1 MTTLVHK
8 KNPPAFGI
16 GTMIMAFFAIAGLML
31 VVYRWI
37 TGLGSTTGL
46 TDGRGWGLWIS
57 FDVFCGIALAAGAFC
72 VAGVVYVLHLKEF
85 YPILRPTV
93 LTGFLGYALAAFAI
107 AVDLGFPYRIWHMLI
122 YWNVHSPLFEI
133 GWCVMIYAT
142 VLALELSPMVFER
155 FNMKTPLRL
164 IRSITI
170 PLVILG
176 IILSTMHQSSLGTLF
191 VLMPYRIHPL
201 WYSSI
206 LPVLF
211 FVSAIAAGLAMV
223 ILESTLSFFGMK
235 HKLETRLLGKLAGVI
250 PIVLGI
256 YLVLK
261 VGDMILSKDLV
272 YLFSEGDISLLF
284 WAEMFINIV
293 IPMILFSL
301 PSVRRKPMQMFT
313 AALFVIV
320 GLLLNR
326 FNISLFAFAAAPYAP
341 TWLELFVSIGMV
353 AIGVL
358 VFTLASRYLPV
369 FGPIPIQEPEE
380 KSAASAPLIDLEP
393 AISPLKTQVEP
404 GMVKVHVRSDGRR
417 FIKNH
422 TSSNK

>member
-1 MTTLVHK
+1 MTTLVNK
-8 KNPPAFGI
+8 KNPPDFGT
-16 GTMIMAFFAIAGLML
+16 GTLILGFFSLLGLIL

-37 TGLGSTTGL
+37 IGLGATTGL

-57 FDVFCGIALAAGAFC
+57 FDVLCGIALAAGAFV
-72 VAGVVYVLHLKEF
+72 VAGTVYILHLKQF

-122 YWNVHSPLFEI
+122 YWNVHSPLFEV

-155 FNMKTPLRL
+155 FNMKTPLKL

-176 IILSTMHQSSLGTLF
+176 IVLSTMHQSSLGTLF
-191 VLMPYRIHPL
+191 VLMPYRVHPL
-201 WYSSI
+201 WYSGI

-211 FVSAIAAGLAMV
+211 LISAIAAGLAMV
-223 ILESTLSFFGMK
+223 VVESTLSSFGLK
-235 HKLETRLLGKLAGVI
+235 QKLETRLIGKIAGVI
-250 PIVLGI
+250 PYVLGL

-261 VGDMILSKDLV
+261 VGDMIISKDFA
-272 YLFSEGDISLLF
+272 YAFSEGNLSVLF
-284 WAEMFINIV
+284 WAEMLINII

-313 AALFVIV
+313 AALLVII

-326 FNISLFAFAAAPYAP
+326 FNISLFAFSAAGYAP
-341 TWLELFVSIGMV
+341 TWLELLVTIGMV
-353 AIGVL
+353 AIGAF

-369 FGPIPIQEPEE
+369 FEHGHAAEPAKETAGIKTPKE
-380 KSAASAPLIDLEP
+380 LEP
-393 AISPLKTQVEP
+393 AVSTAK
-404 GMVKVHVRSDGRR
+404 
-417 FIKNH
+417 F
-422 TSSNK
+422 SSSSTE